1 MHINFQ
7 TKQMNAKSYYP
18 RICDQV
24 LNQKLQLTG
33 ATLVIGP
40 KWCGKTE
47 TALQASKSVI
57 YIQSDPQY
65 KETGKLMPSLL
76 LEGETPRL
84 IDEWQ
89 EVPELWNA
97 VRHTVDIR
105 RKQGQFILTGSATP
119 RDEVMAHSGIG
130 RISRIQMRP
139 MSLYESQE
147 STGTISLKALFN
159 GEDEIAAIS
168 SMEIAHLAY
177 SICRGGWPG
186 AVTISSGNEKMAQ
199 EYSDMLVEEDIHNLD
214 NIERNPYRVR
224 QVLRSL
230 ARNISTLTTANTILE
245 DVRANDVTINE
256 RTLDNYLNA
265 MRRLFVVEDVPAW
278 SPSLRSK
285 TTIRTSFKRQL
296 VDPSIA
302 TAVMRVNDN
311 GLLHDLNTFGFLFES
326 LCTRDMRIY
335 AQANDGEVFHYRD
348 KDHLEID
355 LIVSL
360 KDGRWGAIEV
370 KLGEYQADEAATNLI
385 QLKNKVDTSRI
396 GDPSFL
402 MVLTGGKYAYKR
414 KDDVLVVP
422 IGCLKD

>member
-1 MHINFQ
+1 METVN
-7 TKQMNAKSYYP
+7 YYP

-24 LNQKLQLTG
+24 LSRKLQLTG
-33 ATLVIGP
+33 ATLVVGP

-47 TALQASKSVI
+47 TALQAARSVI

-97 VRHTVDIR
+97 VRHSVDQR
-105 RKQGQFILTGSATP
+105 KKQGQFILTGSATP
-119 RDEVMAHSGIG
+119 RDEVLAHSGIG

-139 MSLYESQE
+139 MSLYESKE
-147 STGTISLKALFN
+147 STGSVSLKALFE
-159 GEDEIAAIS
+159 GEQEIAAVS
-168 SMEIAHLAY
+168 SMDIPQLAF

-186 AVTISSGNEKMAQ
+186 AVTLPAGSEMLAR
-199 EYSDMLVEEDIHNLD
+199 EYTDMLVEADIRNLD
-214 NIERNPYRVR
+214 GIERNPHRVR

-230 ARNISTLTTANTILE
+230 ARNISTLTTANTILA
-245 DVRANDVTINE
+245 DVRANEITINE

-278 SPSLRSK
+278 SPSVRSK
-285 TTIRTSFKRQL
+285 TTIRTSVKRQL
-296 VDPSIA
+296 ADPSIA
-302 TAVMRVNDN
+302 TAVMRVDTA

-326 LCTRDMRIY
+326 LCTRDLRVY
-335 AQANDGEVFHYRD
+335 AQSNDGEIFHYRD
-348 KDHLEID
+348 KDQLEID
-355 LIVSL
+355 LIISL
-360 KDGRWGAIEV
+360 NDGRWAAIEV
-370 KLGEYQADEAATNLI
+370 KLGEHQADEAAANLI

-396 GDPSFL
+396 GEPSFL
-402 MVLTGGKYAYKR
+402 MVLTGGKFAYQR
-414 KDDVLVVP
+414 KDGVMVVP
-422 IGCLKD
+422 LACLKE

>member
-1 MHINFQ
+1 METVN
-7 TKQMNAKSYYP
+7 YYP

-24 LNQKLQLTG
+24 LSRKLQLTG
-33 ATLVIGP
+33 ATLVVGP

-47 TALQASKSVI
+47 TALQAARSVI

-97 VRHTVDIR
+97 VRHSVDQR
-105 RKQGQFILTGSATP
+105 KKQGQFILTGSATP
-119 RDEVMAHSGIG
+119 RDEVLAHSGIG

-139 MSLYESQE
+139 MSLYESKE
-147 STGTISLKALFN
+147 STGSVSLKALFE
-159 GEDEIAAIS
+159 GEQEIAAVS
-168 SMEIAHLAY
+168 SMDIPQLAF

-186 AVTISSGNEKMAQ
+186 AVTLPAGSEMLAR
-199 EYSDMLVEEDIHNLD
+199 EYTDMLVEADIRNLD
-214 NIERNPYRVR
+214 GIERNPHRVR

-230 ARNISTLTTANTILE
+230 ARNISTLTTANTILA
-245 DVRANDVTINE
+245 DVRANDITINE

-278 SPSLRSK
+278 SPSVRSK
-285 TTIRTSFKRQL
+285 TTIRTSVKRQL
-296 VDPSIA
+296 ADPSIA
-302 TAVMRVNDN
+302 TAVMRVDTA

-326 LCTRDMRIY
+326 LCTRDLRVY
-335 AQANDGEVFHYRD
+335 AQSNDGEIFHYRD
-348 KDHLEID
+348 KDQLEID
-355 LIVSL
+355 LIISL
-360 KDGRWGAIEV
+360 NDGRWAAIEV
-370 KLGEYQADEAATNLI
+370 KLGEHQADEAAANLI

-396 GDPSFL
+396 GEPSFL
-402 MVLTGGKYAYKR
+402 MVLTGGKFSYQR
-414 KDDVLVVP
+414 KDGVMVVP
-422 IGCLKD
+422 LACLKD

>member
-1 MHINFQ
+1 METVN
-7 TKQMNAKSYYP
+7 YYP

-24 LNQKLQLTG
+24 LSRKLQLTG
-33 ATLVIGP
+33 ATLVVGP

-47 TALQASKSVI
+47 TALQAARSVI

-97 VRHTVDIR
+97 VRHSVDQR
-105 RKQGQFILTGSATP
+105 KKQGQFILTGSATP
-119 RDEVMAHSGIG
+119 RDEVLAHSGIG

-139 MSLYESQE
+139 MSLYESKE
-147 STGTISLKALFN
+147 STGSVSLKALFE
-159 GEDEIAAIS
+159 GEQEIAAVS
-168 SMEIAHLAY
+168 SMDIPQLAF

-186 AVTISSGNEKMAQ
+186 AVTLPAGSEMLAR
-199 EYSDMLVEEDIHNLD
+199 EYTDMLVEADIRNLD
-214 NIERNPYRVR
+214 GIERNPHRVR

-230 ARNISTLTTANTILE
+230 ARNISTLTTANTILA
-245 DVRANDVTINE
+245 DVRANDITINE

-278 SPSLRSK
+278 SPSVRSK
-285 TTIRTSFKRQL
+285 TTIRTSVKRQL
-296 VDPSIA
+296 ADPSIA
-302 TAVMRVNDN
+302 TAVLRVDTA

-326 LCTRDMRIY
+326 LCTRDLRVY
-335 AQANDGEVFHYRD
+335 AQSNDGEIFHYRD
-348 KDHLEID
+348 KDQLEID
-355 LIVSL
+355 LIISL
-360 KDGRWGAIEV
+360 NDGRWAAIEV
-370 KLGEYQADEAATNLI
+370 KLGEHQADEAAANLI

-396 GDPSFL
+396 GEPSFL
-402 MVLTGGKYAYKR
+402 MVLTGGKFAYQR
-414 KDDVLVVP
+414 KDGVMVVP
-422 IGCLKD
+422 LACLKD

>member
-1 MHINFQ
+1 METVN
-7 TKQMNAKSYYP
+7 YYP

-24 LNQKLQLTG
+24 LSRKLQLTG
-33 ATLVIGP
+33 ATLVVGP

-47 TALQASKSVI
+47 TALQAARSVI

-97 VRHTVDIR
+97 VRHSVDQR
-105 RKQGQFILTGSATP
+105 KKQGQFILTGSATP
-119 RDEVMAHSGIG
+119 RDEVLAHSGIG

-139 MSLYESQE
+139 MSLYESKE
-147 STGTISLKALFN
+147 STGSVSLKALFE
-159 GEDEIAAIS
+159 GEQEIAAVS
-168 SMEIAHLAY
+168 SMDIPQLAF

-186 AVTISSGNEKMAQ
+186 AVTLPAGSEMLAR
-199 EYSDMLVEEDIHNLD
+199 EYTDMLVEADIRYLD
-214 NIERNPYRVR
+214 GIERNPHRVR

-245 DVRANDVTINE
+245 DVRANDITINE

-278 SPSLRSK
+278 SPSVRSK
-285 TTIRTSFKRQL
+285 TTIRTSVKRQL
-296 VDPSIA
+296 ADPSIA
-302 TAVMRVNDN
+302 TAVMRVDTA

-326 LCTRDMRIY
+326 LCTRDLRVY
-335 AQANDGEVFHYRD
+335 AQSNDGEIFHYRD
-348 KDHLEID
+348 KDQLEID
-355 LIVSL
+355 LIISL
-360 KDGRWGAIEV
+360 NDGRWAAIEV
-370 KLGEYQADEAATNLI
+370 KLGEHQADEAAANLI

-396 GDPSFL
+396 GEPSFL
-402 MVLTGGKYAYKR
+402 MVLTGGKFAYQR
-414 KDDVLVVP
+414 KDGVMVVP
-422 IGCLKD
+422 LACLKD

>member
-1 MHINFQ
+1 
-7 TKQMNAKSYYP
+7 MNAKSYYP

>member
-1 MHINFQ
+1 METVN
-7 TKQMNAKSYYP
+7 YYP

-24 LNQKLQLTG
+24 LSRKLQLTG
-33 ATLVIGP
+33 ATLVVGP

-47 TALQASKSVI
+47 TALQAARSVI

-97 VRHTVDIR
+97 VRHSVDQR
-105 RKQGQFILTGSATP
+105 KKQGQFILTGSATP
-119 RDEVMAHSGIG
+119 RDEVLAHSGIG

-139 MSLYESQE
+139 MSLYESKE
-147 STGTISLKALFN
+147 STGSVSLKALFE
-159 GEDEIAAIS
+159 GEQEIAAVS
-168 SMEIAHLAY
+168 SMDIPQLAF

-186 AVTISSGNEKMAQ
+186 AVTLPAGSEMLAR
-199 EYSDMLVEEDIHNLD
+199 EYTDMLVEADIRNLD
-214 NIERNPYRVR
+214 GVERNPHRVR

-245 DVRANDVTINE
+245 DVRANDITINE

-278 SPSLRSK
+278 SPSVRSK
-285 TTIRTSFKRQL
+285 TTIRTSVKRQL
-296 VDPSIA
+296 ADPSIA
-302 TAVMRVNDN
+302 TAVMRVDTA

-326 LCTRDMRIY
+326 LCTRDLRVY
-335 AQANDGEVFHYRD
+335 AQSNDGEIFHYRD
-348 KDHLEID
+348 KDQLEID
-355 LIVSL
+355 LIISL
-360 KDGRWGAIEV
+360 NDGRWAAIEV
-370 KLGEYQADEAATNLI
+370 KLGEHQADEAAANLI

-396 GDPSFL
+396 GEPSFL
-402 MVLTGGKYAYKR
+402 MVLTGGKFAYQR
-414 KDDVLVVP
+414 KDGVMVVP
-422 IGCLKD
+422 LACLKD

>member
-1 MHINFQ
+1 METVN
-7 TKQMNAKSYYP
+7 YYP

-24 LNQKLQLTG
+24 LSRKLQLTG
-33 ATLVIGP
+33 ATLVVGP

-47 TALQASKSVI
+47 TALQAARSVI

-97 VRHTVDIR
+97 VRHSVDQR
-105 RKQGQFILTGSATP
+105 KKQGQFILTGSATP
-119 RDEVMAHSGIG
+119 RDEVLAHSGIG

-139 MSLYESQE
+139 MSLYESKE
-147 STGTISLKALFN
+147 STGSVSLKALFE
-159 GEDEIAAIS
+159 GEQEIAAVS
-168 SMEIAHLAY
+168 SMDIPQLAF

-186 AVTISSGNEKMAQ
+186 AVTLPAGSEMLAR
-199 EYSDMLVEEDIHNLD
+199 EYTDMLVEADIRNLD
-214 NIERNPYRVR
+214 GVERNPHRVR

-230 ARNISTLTTANTILE
+230 ARNISTLTTANTIVE
-245 DVRANDVTINE
+245 DVRANDITINE

-278 SPSLRSK
+278 SPSVRSK
-285 TTIRTSFKRQL
+285 TTIRTSVKRQL
-296 VDPSIA
+296 ADPSIA
-302 TAVMRVNDN
+302 TAVMRVDTA

-326 LCTRDMRIY
+326 LCTRDLRVY
-335 AQANDGEVFHYRD
+335 AQSNDGEIFHYRD
-348 KDHLEID
+348 KDQLEID
-355 LIVSL
+355 LIISL
-360 KDGRWGAIEV
+360 NDGRWAAIEV
-370 KLGEYQADEAATNLI
+370 KLGEHQADEAAANLI

-396 GDPSFL
+396 GEPSFL
-402 MVLTGGKYAYKR
+402 MVLTGGKFAYQR
-414 KDDVLVVP
+414 KDGVMVVP
-422 IGCLKD
+422 LACLKD